1 MAILTTPEPMAI
13 PPATDVQS
21 TPVAT
26 TFPLITQ
33 PETTGDAKF
42 SRAEEKANHK
52 VELGFIKATKVICT
66 LDLLIQVFASH
77 CHHPGCLQKTTVD
90 YSLVGTSATIRW
102 SCCGGHKGR
111 FCTSEDVN
119 GVLANNLQ
127 TAASVLLSGNNFAK
141 VKRFA
146 QFLGLSFIS
155 PSTFYRVQRVYC
167 IPVIDEWWEWM
178 RANLISQFTN
188 ENLVLSGDGQCD
200 SPGFSAKNLCYFLME
215 LVSGYILEVEI
226 VDKRHVN
233 MKSSCMERQ
242 ALKNALEQL
251 KGVLN
256 IVEVYTDA
264 SSTIKKLL
272 GKYKNFIVQYT
283 NFTLSCHSCGRLVV
297 DLY

>member
-1 MAILTTPEPMAI
+1 
-13 PPATDVQS
+13 
-21 TPVAT
+21 
-26 TFPLITQ
+26 
-33 PETTGDAKF
+33 
-42 SRAEEKANHK
+42 
-52 VELGFIKATKVICT
+52 
-66 LDLLIQVFASH
+66 
-77 CHHPGCLQKTTVD
+77 
-90 YSLVGTSATIRW
+90 
-102 SCCGGHKGR
+102 
-111 FCTSEDVN
+111 
-119 GVLANNLQ
+119 
-127 TAASVLLSGNNFAK
+127 
-141 VKRFA
+141 
-146 QFLGLSFIS
+146 
-155 PSTFYRVQRVYC
+155 
-167 IPVIDEWWEWM
+167 M
-178 RANLISQFTN
+178 RAKLISQFTN

-283 NFTLSCHSCGRLVV
+283 NFTLSCHSCGNMVL
-297 DLY
+297 